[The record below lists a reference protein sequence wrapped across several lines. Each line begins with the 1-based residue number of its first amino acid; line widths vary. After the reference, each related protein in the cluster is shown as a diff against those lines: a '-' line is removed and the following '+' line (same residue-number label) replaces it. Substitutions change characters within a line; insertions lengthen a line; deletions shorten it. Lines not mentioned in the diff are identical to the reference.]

1 MSFEKLPVIKD
12 DIISALDKVYPS
24 LPPDLSD
31 TDREIW
37 FKAGQRSV
45 VAFLIEQQKRQ
56 KESLLTNSVIQGV

>member
-1 MSFEKLPVIKD
+1 MCIRD
-12 DIISALDKVYPS
+12 R
-24 LPPDLSD
+24 SD